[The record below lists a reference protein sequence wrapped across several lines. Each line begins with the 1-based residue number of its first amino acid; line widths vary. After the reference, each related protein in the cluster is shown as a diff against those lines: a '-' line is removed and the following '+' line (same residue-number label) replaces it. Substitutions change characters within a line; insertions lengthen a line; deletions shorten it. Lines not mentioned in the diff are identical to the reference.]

1 MENECQF
8 CGDPAVAELCETCLN
23 DDTPIG
29 EHMSEYKEKM
39 LVIPDVEDQF
49 QELSDRNNE
58 LLKDLNYWRNQAFTL
73 RERNV
78 VLEAANKMM
87 DEIINEEWPL

>member
-1 MENECQF
+1 
-8 CGDPAVAELCETCLN
+8 
-23 DDTPIG
+23 
-29 EHMSEYKEKM
+29 MSEYKEKM